1 MLTLDMIRQARE
13 RIAPYIYE
21 TPLLRLPALEERLGC
36 KVYVKCENMQK
47 TNAFKLRG
55 AMNRL
60 LTLPEEELKKGVV
73 TASSGNHGKA
83 TAYAAHLLGVPACV
97 VLPDTAPK
105 VKVEGI
111 RSYGAEVVFSAPAAR
126 YAVAAEQAEK
136 KGYTLIS
143 PFDDYELMAGQGTA
157 GLEILDQLPQVDTV
171 VVPIGGGGLIGG
183 VSTAIKE
190 TNPKVRVVGV
200 EPANVCR
207 YTQSIAA
214 GKRVKLPDDS
224 HSVADGTQT
233 LCPGERNFPIVCRNV
248 DQIVTVEEEYILKA
262 TKLLLTQGK
271 ILAEITSAQVIG
283 AALQGKIAFRPDE
296 KVVFLLSG
304 GNIGMDQFA
313 KFQEVTV

>member
-1 MLTLDMIRQARE
+1 MLTVEMIHQARA

-21 TPLLRLPALEERLGC
+21 TPLLRLRALDAVLGC
-36 KVYVKCENMQK
+36 EVYVKPECMQK
-47 TNAFKLRG
+47 TNSFKLRG
-55 AMNRL
+55 ATNRL
-60 LTLPEEELKKGVV
+60 LTLPKEALEKGVV

-83 TAYAAHLLGVPACV
+83 TAYAAKCLGVPACI

-111 RSYGAEVVFSAPAAR
+111 RGYGAEVVFSAPAER
-126 YAVAAEQAEK
+126 YGVAEK
-136 KGYTLIS
+136 LRDEKGYTLIS

-157 GLEILDQLPQVDTV
+157 ALEIMDQLPEVDAV

-190 TNPKVRVVGV
+190 TNPNIRVIGV

-207 YTQSIAA
+207 YTQSFAA
-214 GKRVKLPDDS
+214 GHPVRLPADCTT
-224 HSVADGTQT
+224 VADGTQT
-233 LCPGERNFPIVCRNV
+233 LYPGERNYPIVQKNV
-248 DQIVTVEEEYILKA
+248 DTIVTVDEEYILKA

-271 ILAEITSAQVIG
+271 VLAEITSCQVIG
-283 AALQGKIAFRPDE
+283 AVLQGKLQFKPQE

-304 GNIGMDQFA
+304 GNIGMDQFK
-313 KFQEVTV
+313 KFEEVTL

>member
-1 MLTLDMIRQARE
+1 MLTLEMIHGAKE

-21 TPLLRLPALEERLGC
+21 TPLLRLPVLDGVLGC
-36 KVYVKCENMQK
+36 QVYVKCENMQK

-111 RSYGAEVVFSAPAAR
+111 RGYGAEVVFSTPAAR

-157 GLEILDQLPQVDTV
+157 GLEIMAQLPEVDTV

-190 TNPKVRVVGV
+190 TDPDIRVIGV
-200 EPANVCR
+200 EPTNVCR
-207 YTQSIAA
+207 YTKSMAA
-214 GKRVKLPDDS
+214 GERVKLPDDS

-248 DQIVTVEEEYILKA
+248 DEIVTVDEEYILKA

-283 AALQGKIAFRPDE
+283 AALQGKIQFTPGE

-304 GNIGMDQFA
+304 GNIGMDQFK
-313 KFQEVTV
+313 KFEDVEL

>member
-111 RSYGAEVVFSAPAAR
+111 RGYGAEVVFSAPAAR

-190 TNPKVRVVGV
+190 TNSKDRVVGV
-200 EPANVCR
+200 EP
-207 YTQSIAA
+207 
-214 GKRVKLPDDS
+214 
-224 HSVADGTQT
+224 
-233 LCPGERNFPIVCRNV
+233 
-248 DQIVTVEEEYILKA
+248 
-262 TKLLLTQGK
+262 
-271 ILAEITSAQVIG
+271 G
-283 AALQGKIAFRPDE
+283 ARPDSTAE
-296 KVVFLLSG
+296 
-304 GNIGMDQFA
+304 
-313 KFQEVTV
+313 